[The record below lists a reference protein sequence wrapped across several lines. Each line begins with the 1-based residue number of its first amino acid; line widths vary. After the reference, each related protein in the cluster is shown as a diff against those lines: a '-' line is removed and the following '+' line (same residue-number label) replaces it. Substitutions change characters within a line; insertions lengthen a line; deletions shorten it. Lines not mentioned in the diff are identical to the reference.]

1 MQVVESIKKAREKNI
16 SDDLILQEI
25 RKQNPEKNPFFEK
38 AIERGAT
45 ASKILDEII
54 KQNTPKADIS
64 REEDVLTK
72 NVDIPSASVSPP
84 PLDIESMPQAEESGV
99 PAAKPGPLFNK
110 GKSENETTNKT
121 LLTKEAQEEEEDM
134 RKRFLKRIE
143 AKERGEI
150 TDEGQFFSPAQ
161 TGEVTENSSGQEMV
175 GGASPSS
182 RSPKLIII
190 IGVGI
195 MIFILFTILIFSLF

>member
-16 SDDLILQEI
+16 TDDLILQEI

-45 ASKILDEII
+45 ATKILDEII
-54 KQNTPKADIS
+54 KQNTTQESVIKEVQQETTVSADGAIITPS
-64 REEDVLTK
+64 PLNTEAPPVPVESSSSK
-72 NVDIPSASVSPP
+72 NP
-84 PLDIESMPQAEESGV
+84 E
-99 PAAKPGPLFNK
+99 PLFNK
-110 GKSENETTNKT
+110 AKSENETTNKT

-150 TDEGQFFSPAQ
+150 TDEGQFFS
-161 TGEVTENSSGQEMV
+161 TGQEAGAINQNTGQEMV
-175 GGASPSS
+175 GGSPSSS
-182 RSPKLIII
+182 RSPKLLIIL
-190 IGVGI
+190 GVGI